1 MHAEIRAELVGLLPR
16 LRRFALG
23 LAGKQEDADDLVQS
37 ACVQALA
44 RLDQWQ
50 AGSRL
55 DSWMFRIVQNCHI
68 DRLRARRLRG
78 DPVDPDEHRHIADE
92 KAHLQPEM
100 RDTLTRVLAA
110 VAILPPEQRAVIML
124 VCVEEY
130 GYREA
135 AQLLDVPI
143 GTVMSRLAR
152 ARAKL
157 SEQLGDAV

>member
-1 MHAEIRAELVGLLPR
+1 MHAESRTELVRLLPR

-23 LAGKQEDADDLVQS
+23 LAGKKEDADDLVQS
-37 ACVQALA
+37 ACEHALA
-44 RLDQWQ
+44 RFDRWEP
-50 AGSRL
+50 GSRL

-68 DRLRARRLRG
+68 DRLRAGRLRG
-78 DPVDPDEHRHIADE
+78 DPVDPAEHAHLADE

-100 RDTLTRVLAA
+100 RDTLSRVLNA
-110 VAILPPEQRAVIML
+110 VTRLPPEQRSVVML

-135 AQLLDVPI
+135 AELLEIPM

-157 SEQLGDAV
+157 SEVLGDAA

>member
-1 MHAEIRAELVGLLPR
+1 MHAEIRAELISLLPR

-23 LAGKQEDADDLVQS
+23 LSGKKEDADDLVQS
-37 ACVQALA
+37 ACEHALS

-68 DRLRARRLRG
+68 DRLRAGRLRG
-78 DPVDPDEHRHIADE
+78 DPVDPDEHRHLADE

-100 RDTLTRVLAA
+100 RNTLTRVLEA
-110 VAILPPEQRAVIML
+110 VAMLPPEQRAVVML
-124 VCVEEY
+124 VCIEEY
-130 GYREA
+130 SYREA
-135 AQLLDVPI
+135 AELLEVAI